1 MRWIKA
7 VLLVL
12 VGTIVLCLVL
22 LTILISTL
30 HDDHYRWI
38 VTRAAKH
45 FAGLEVAIEGPF
57 AVELSSEPLI
67 TASKIRITHISDP
80 APSTADI
87 GRFEIKFA
95 LKPLLYGTVLIRHLL
110 IDDATVSIVG
120 RSEADD
126 SRREEKPSHVLIPVL
141 ESVTLHNVRLTVLDE
156 HKSEVVR
163 MLLANLSLNDVG
175 DEGLLYIKADGTL
188 NSREFNIDGQLGSLS
203 DMLKGE
209 KPYPVDIRADV
220 AGFRLAV
227 SGTMDNAI
235 RGQGLKIRASGEHVE
250 LANTLR
256 LFWAGFPNIGR
267 LKFEALVTGDIDA
280 PDISSLDL
288 SIAGDSQLEFSAKGS
303 ITDLVG
309 EQASNIAFSGT
320 CSNKNLL
327 KMFLTA
333 NMPQVSLVKV
343 EGNLHHRKGDYYLDN
358 ISLHGSD
365 DHGLLITSSG
375 SVTVSPQATQDHI
388 SNLDLMTKVT
398 APRVGAGAPFLGKSE
413 IARLGPV
420 KVEARITG
428 TSKALSIEDIA
439 ISAGEENV
447 LFIECQGRVGKI
459 PLSAG
464 ERVSEIA
471 IISSI
476 QAQKAP
482 AFVSLFGISFL
493 DIGPLKGSFRFIGQ
507 EGNYGFKNIQLTVGS
522 QESLWLKGAGSFD
535 LVTKD
540 GSVFLG
546 GLDAEVAASAP
557 NLAAVSEAAD
567 LDLPD
572 LRPLKLKAHI
582 IDPDGRLDI
591 LDIKELAFDAG
602 TEEDAFL
609 KIRGQ
614 ASGLRSGDQRVLEAS
629 FKTSSKPWVIKI
641 LEGSA
646 PGNHVVEG
654 KLKVAGTPKHIRIHK
669 LEVGTTGPNRLYLE
683 ADGTV
688 KEIDGMHELEGH
700 IASGA
705 SHISVLESLLGID
718 VPPFGAPLVEGQI
731 TGNTK
736 KASFKGTVR
745 LGGSRFSTTLSHSLT
760 KERPRVTAKIVAPT
774 VHLSDVG
781 VYPKQAKDLPPE
793 RESEPQPG
801 KRLFGEEPLPFHA
814 LKAIDLAISVDVDKL
829 AGKDFVLTNLGFDMS
844 LDNGKLQITPAT
856 VAYRSGLASIDF
868 TIDNIGTNPETALKI
883 TAEDVDLGALIA
895 HFHESPFLSGQ
906 LNLVVDLKSAGKSPR
921 EIARALEG
929 ELGMAVER
937 GQIKRIVE
945 FMGAD
950 AVDLLTAVRSRAEYR
965 DLHCMALRL
974 VFEGGMGK
982 SEMIYLETPNMY
994 ARGGGS
1000 IDLRTETM
1008 EIGLVPEPKK
1018 GFRGTTSPV
1027 HIKGPIGNP
1036 KVQKL
1041 PFREAAKLF
1050 GEIAMPAVFLPARG
1064 LGYLWYLI
1072 RKDKAEESPC
1082 SSIRPPDGNLGKTR

>member
-12 VGTIVLCLVL
+12 VGTIVLCVVL

-188 NSREFNIDGQLGSLS
+188 NSGEFNIDGQLGSLA

-209 KPYPVDIRADV
+209 KHYPVDVRADV
-220 AGFRLAV
+220 AGLRLAV
-227 SGTMDNAI
+227 SGTMDNPI
-235 RGQGLKIRASGEHVE
+235 RGQGLNIRASGEHVE

-256 LFWAGFPNIGR
+256 LFWAGIPNIGR
-267 LKFEALVTGDIDA
+267 LKFEALVTGDIGA
-280 PDISSLDL
+280 PDVSSLDL
-288 SIAGDSQLEFSAKGS
+288 SISGDSQLEFSAKGS
-303 ITDLVG
+303 ITDVLG
-309 EQASNIAFSGT
+309 EQESNILFSGI
-320 CSNKNLL
+320 CSNKDLL

-343 EGNLHHRKGDYYLDN
+343 EGNLHHRQGDYLFDN

-365 DHGLLITSSG
+365 DDGLLITSSG
-375 SVTVSPQATQDHI
+375 SVTVRPQATREHI

-398 APRVGAGAPFLGKSE
+398 APRLGAGVPFLGKSE

-420 KVEARITG
+420 KGEARITG

-439 ISAGEENV
+439 ISAGKENI
-447 LFIECQGRVGKI
+447 LLIECQGRVGKI

-540 GSVFLG
+540 GSVSLG
-546 GLDAEVAASAP
+546 
-557 NLAAVSEAAD
+557 
-567 LDLPD
+567 
-572 LRPLKLKAHI
+572 
-582 IDPDGRLDI
+582 
-591 LDIKELAFDAG
+591 
-602 TEEDAFL
+602 
-609 KIRGQ
+609 
-614 ASGLRSGDQRVLEAS
+614 
-629 FKTSSKPWVIKI
+629 
-641 LEGSA
+641 
-646 PGNHVVEG
+646 
-654 KLKVAGTPKHIRIHK
+654 
-669 LEVGTTGPNRLYLE
+669 
-683 ADGTV
+683 
-688 KEIDGMHELEGH
+688 
-700 IASGA
+700 
-705 SHISVLESLLGID
+705 
-718 VPPFGAPLVEGQI
+718 
-731 TGNTK
+731 
-736 KASFKGTVR
+736 
-745 LGGSRFSTTLSHSLT
+745 
-760 KERPRVTAKIVAPT
+760 
-774 VHLSDVG
+774 
-781 VYPKQAKDLPPE
+781 
-793 RESEPQPG
+793 
-801 KRLFGEEPLPFHA
+801 
-814 LKAIDLAISVDVDKL
+814 
-829 AGKDFVLTNLGFDMS
+829 
-844 LDNGKLQITPAT
+844 
-856 VAYRSGLASIDF
+856 
-868 TIDNIGTNPETALKI
+868 
-883 TAEDVDLGALIA
+883 
-895 HFHESPFLSGQ
+895 
-906 LNLVVDLKSAGKSPR
+906 
-921 EIARALEG
+921 
-929 ELGMAVER
+929 
-937 GQIKRIVE
+937 
-945 FMGAD
+945 
-950 AVDLLTAVRSRAEYR
+950 
-965 DLHCMALRL
+965 
-974 VFEGGMGK
+974 
-982 SEMIYLETPNMY
+982 
-994 ARGGGS
+994 
-1000 IDLRTETM
+1000 
-1008 EIGLVPEPKK
+1008 
-1018 GFRGTTSPV
+1018 
-1027 HIKGPIGNP
+1027 
-1036 KVQKL
+1036 
-1041 PFREAAKLF
+1041 
-1050 GEIAMPAVFLPARG
+1050 
-1064 LGYLWYLI
+1064 
-1072 RKDKAEESPC
+1072 
-1082 SSIRPPDGNLGKTR
+1082 